1 MEDWQKKKLKV
12 VLEKLTQKQVLDL
25 IDKLSP
31 EFWTI
36 NEKEEA
42 KRFVKGCGR
51 DDLQS

>member
-36 NEKEEA
+36 NEKRGS
-42 KRFVKGCGR
+42 KNVC
-51 DDLQS
+51 